1 MNKLLPIAAISASV
15 LLTACGGNT
24 KDNAEVQLTN
34 QEKAVALITSFET
47 KDKAALAYIDSDKY
61 VQHNLMAAD
70 GIEGFKH
77 FLSIL
82 PKTGVK
88 ADVVRA
94 YSDGDYVFTHTDYNL
109 FEPEVGFDIFRFEDG
124 KMVEHWDN
132 LQPTA
137 TSPNPSGRIQLDGAT
152 KAVDLDK
159 TEANKALVADFVE
172 TILMKGEFDKVGN
185 FFEGDYYLQHNT
197 QVADGLS
204 GLSKALAYMAS
215 QGIEMVYNKNHLVL
229 GQGNFVLSVSEG
241 TFAGK
246 DTSFYDLFRVENGK
260 IVEHWDVI
268 ETILPEAKRQNANG
282 KF

>member
-1 MNKLLPIAAISASV
+1 MNKILPIAALSASV

-24 KDNAEVQLTN
+24 KANADAQLTN
-34 QEKAVALITSFET
+34 QEKAVALLSSFET
-47 KDKAALAYIDSDKY
+47 KDTSTLAYINSEKY
-61 VQHNLMAAD
+61 VQHNLMAGD
-70 GIEGFKH
+70 GVEGLKGL
-77 FLSIL
+77 LSIL

-94 YSDGDYVFTHTDYNL
+94 YTDGDYVFTHTEYNL
-109 FEPEVGFDIFRFEDG
+109 FEPQIGFDIFRFEDG

-132 LQPTA
+132 LQAKA
-137 TSPNPSGRIQLDGAT
+137 TSPNPSGRTQLDGAT

-172 TILMKGEFDKVGN
+172 TILMKGEFNKVGN

-197 QVADGLS
+197 QIADGLS
-204 GLSKALAYMAS
+204 GLSKALAYLAS

-241 TFAGK
+241 SFAGK
-246 DTSFYDLFRVENGK
+246 ETSFYDLFRVENGK

-268 ETILPEAKRQNANG
+268 ETILPKAQWKNSNG

>member
-109 FEPEVGFDIFRFEDG
+109 FEPEIGFDIFRFEDG

-137 TSPNPSGRIQLDGAT
+137 TSPNPSGRTQLDGAT

-159 TEANKALVADFVE
+159 TEVNKALVVDFVE

-246 DTSFYDLFRVENGK
+246 DTAFYDLFRVENGK

>member
-24 KDNAEVQLTN
+24 KDNAEVQLIN

-82 PKTGVK
+82 PKTDVK
-88 ADVVRA
+88 ADVIRA

-137 TSPNPSGRIQLDGAT
+137 TSPNPSGRTQLDGAT

>member
-24 KDNAEVQLTN
+24 KDNAKVQLTN

-137 TSPNPSGRIQLDGAT
+137 TSPNPSGRTQLDGAT

-246 DTSFYDLFRVENGK
+246 ETSFYDLFRVENGK